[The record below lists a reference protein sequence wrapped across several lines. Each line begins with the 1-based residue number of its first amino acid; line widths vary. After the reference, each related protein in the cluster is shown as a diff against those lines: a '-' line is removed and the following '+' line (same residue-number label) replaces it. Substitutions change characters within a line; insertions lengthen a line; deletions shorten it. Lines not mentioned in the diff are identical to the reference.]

1 MTGKLNPKKYSCI
14 NGLEV
19 INMGDKFGLE
29 GSRLSMGR
37 SAFSTRQE
45 SFDFLK
51 FFLAFLVVVIHT
63 GFTGYA
69 GLGINAFARIAVPMF
84 FMITGYYLPVMS
96 DEKFRKYLI
105 KITCLTVFSTLFYI
119 LISYVQSQTGS
130 HVSTDWFAQTFS
142 MKRIFRLLL
151 RNESVAG
158 FHLWYFYALLY
169 VLVIIYITRKIRKM
183 NILYMTIP
191 FLFLGNYLLSYF
203 NAIYYRNFLFLGLP
217 YVLLG
222 CLFRNYENRILDM
235 FQKSRTLILWFVMLC
250 ISLCVEM
257 LVYKLAGFMVRRD
270 HYLFTLPMVACAFIL
285 ALRNPHYGAGSF
297 FAFAGKKYSA
307 YIYILHVFVMTL
319 LHYGLKLALGE
330 ETYRNLTQNNLFR
343 NCYPFL
349 VFGVTLILIMA
360 GYKIYQHCILHV
372 NRLLRK

>member
-1 MTGKLNPKKYSCI
+1 
-14 NGLEV
+14 
-19 INMGDKFGLE
+19 MGDKFGLE

-37 SAFSTRQE
+37 SAFSARQE

-69 GLGINAFARIAVPMF
+69 GLGIKAFARIAVPMF

-105 KITCLTVFSTLFYI
+105 KITCLTVFSTLFYT

-130 HVSTDWFAQTFS
+130 HVSTDWFVQTFS

-191 FLFLGNYLLSYF
+191 FLFLGNYLQSYF

-235 FQKSRTLILWFVMLC
+235 FQKSRTLILWFVILC
-250 ISLCVEM
+250 ISLCAEM
-257 LVYKLAGFMVRRD
+257 LVYKLAGFMVVRD

-349 VFGVTLILIMA
+349 VFGVTLILVMA
-360 GYKIYQHCILHV
+360 GYKIYQYCILHV

>member
-1 MTGKLNPKKYSCI
+1 MTGKLKLKKYSCI

-19 INMGDKFGLE
+19 INMGDKLGLE
-29 GSRLSMGR
+29 TSRLSMER
-37 SAFSTRQE
+37 STFSSRQE

-63 GFTGYA
+63 GFAGYA
-69 GLGINAFARIAVPMF
+69 GLGIKAFARIAVPMF

-105 KITCLTVFSTLFYI
+105 KITCLTVFSTLFYT
-119 LISYVQSQTGS
+119 LIPYVQSQTGS

-142 MKRIFRLLL
+142 MKRILKWFLL
-151 RNESVAG
+151 NEFMLAG
-158 FHLWYFYALLY
+158 HLWYFYALLY
-169 VLVIIYITRKIRKM
+169 VLVIIYITRKIKKM
-183 NILYMTIP
+183 NMLYMLIP
-191 FLFLGNYLLSYF
+191 FLFLGDYLLSF
-203 NAIYYRNFLFLGLP
+203 FGRIVYYRNFLFLGLP

-235 FQKSRTLILWFVMLC
+235 FHKSRTLILWFVILC

-257 LVYKLAGFMVRRD
+257 LVYKLAGFMVVRD

-319 LHYGLKLALGE
+319 LHYGLKLAFGE
-330 ETYRNLTQNNLFR
+330 EAYRNLTQNNLFR
-343 NCYPFL
+343 NSYPFL
-349 VFGVTLILIMA
+349 VFGVTLILVMA
-360 GYKIYQHCILHV
+360 GYKV
-372 NRLLRK
+372 RSLLSGKFVSE

>member
-1 MTGKLNPKKYSCI
+1 
-14 NGLEV
+14 
-19 INMGDKFGLE
+19 MGDKFGLE

-37 SAFSTRQE
+37 SAFSARQE

-51 FFLAFLVVVIHT
+51 FFLAFLVVVIHA

-69 GLGINAFARIAVPMF
+69 GLGIKAFARIAVPMF

-105 KITCLTVFSTLFYI
+105 KVTCLTVFSTLFYT

-142 MKRIFRLLL
+142 MKRILIWVLF
-151 RNESVAG
+151 NAPVAG

-169 VLVIIYITRKIRKM
+169 VLVIIYITRKMKKM
-183 NILYMTIP
+183 YILYMLIP
-191 FLFLGNYLLSYF
+191 FLFLGDYLLSF
-203 NAIYYRNFLFLGLP
+203 FGRIVYYRNFLFLGLP

-222 CLFRNYENRILDM
+222 CLFRIYENRILDI
-235 FQKSRTLILWFVMLC
+235 FQKSRTLILWFVILC

-257 LVYKLAGFMVRRD
+257 LVYKLAGFMVVRD
-270 HYLFTLPMVACAFIL
+270 HYLFTLPMAACAFIQ

-297 FAFAGKKYSA
+297 FC
-307 YIYILHVFVMTL
+307 
-319 LHYGLKLALGE
+319 
-330 ETYRNLTQNNLFR
+330 FR
-343 NCYPFL
+343 
-349 VFGVTLILIMA
+349 
-360 GYKIYQHCILHV
+360 
-372 NRLLRK
+372 R